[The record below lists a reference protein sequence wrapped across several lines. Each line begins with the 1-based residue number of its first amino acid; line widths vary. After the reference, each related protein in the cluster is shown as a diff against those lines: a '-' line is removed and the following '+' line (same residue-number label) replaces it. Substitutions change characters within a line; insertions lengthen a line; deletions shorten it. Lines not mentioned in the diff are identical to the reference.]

1 MTPVIGTER
10 VQVDR
15 YSGSP
20 VPDELHRNRVGALM
34 GSSAK
39 IKSSDAPRSSSKL
52 VEERVE
58 TMEYLC
64 DWRMYVTFSLLFIY
78 LFVCALLEGILKWE
92 ALDILLHWKPFLIE
106 LSACHNLS

>member
-15 YSGSP
+15 YSGSA

-39 IKSSDAPRSSSKL
+39 IKSSDAPRSSSKR

-64 DWRMYVTFSLLFIY
+64 D
-78 LFVCALLEGILKWE
+78 
-92 ALDILLHWKPFLIE
+92 
-106 LSACHNLS
+106 